1 VSFCAK
7 TGDNSNAKV
16 ARRAKVGKRNVSI
29 VAMQRMCRRVNNPER
44 GVMLTLAVIVRLRW
58 FNDLA
63 LGSRNVLAA
72 NNGGVSAA
80 ISYGPPV
87 DDLLRKIRM

>member
-1 VSFCAK
+1 
-7 TGDNSNAKV
+7 
-16 ARRAKVGKRNVSI
+16 
-29 VAMQRMCRRVNNPER
+29 
-44 GVMLTLAVIVRLRW
+44 MLTLAVIVRLRW